1 MRTSTMFVVVV
12 RLGGSGRESLVMNLS
27 MQSWPTDAERGD
39 GRALPATLA
48 LWLHCSTLYVFN
60 KLENR
65 RSEKLRFF
73 RQHQILVTKCS
84 RVVFPLIIFS
94 GSVSSPSVFTV
105 GRFPT
110 GGIRARVRGTSPSP
124 WRLRRGPAAI
134 HQLGRLTT
142 RSTLALAVPAQRLRR
157 SPPPQV
163 AHHRADRAR
172 ATHDARAPGMH
183 VVHGRG

>member
-1 MRTSTMFVVVV
+1 MRTSTMFVVAV
-12 RLGGSGRESLVMNLS
+12 RLGGSGRDLLVMNLS
-27 MQSWPTDAERGD
+27 MQPWPTDAERGD

-94 GSVSSPSVFTV
+94 GSVSSPSKFTIR
-105 GRFPT
+105 RFPT

-124 WRLRRGPAAI
+124 WRLRRGPAAV
-134 HQLGRLTT
+134 HRPGRLTA
-142 RSTLALAVPAQRLRR
+142 RSTTALAVQARRRRR

-172 ATHDARAPGMH
+172 ATHVARAPGMH